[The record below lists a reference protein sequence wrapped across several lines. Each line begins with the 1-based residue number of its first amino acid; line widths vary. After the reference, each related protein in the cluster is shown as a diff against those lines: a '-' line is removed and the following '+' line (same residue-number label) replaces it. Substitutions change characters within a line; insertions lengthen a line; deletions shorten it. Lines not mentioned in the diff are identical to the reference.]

1 MDDAMRSRLLYEWN
15 TRRTKL
21 DYAIAQMERQLA
33 SVNKRLDSLK
43 HDFALYVGM
52 LTIPVILYILIALVT
67 NILSPLS
74 GFVFLVVFVIF
85 RDVLLCVYIIFLPFN
100 IYYLI
105 RTMQTIKGNEESS
118 ENMADP
124 PREGTSKDDP
134 KPEGT
139 YRSEQQ
145 KLVFILSRYYLYQDA
160 LNQLKR
166 ELEAADCTMT
176 LAGLKQRLNQF
187 PFYEEVRPA
196 APAKDMSAR
205 TQWFFTLLVFS
216 VLVALVLI
224 TWM

>member
-124 PREGTSKDDP
+124 P
-134 KPEGT
+134 
-139 YRSEQQ
+139 
-145 KLVFILSRYYLYQDA
+145 
-160 LNQLKR
+160 
-166 ELEAADCTMT
+166 
-176 LAGLKQRLNQF
+176 QRG
-187 PFYEEVRPA
+187 
-196 APAKDMSAR
+196 D
-205 TQWFFTLLVFS
+205 
-216 VLVALVLI
+216 I
-224 TWM
+224 

>member
-52 LTIPVILYILIALVT
+52 LTIPVILYALIALVT
-67 NILSPLS
+67 NNLSPLS

-105 RTMQTIKGNEESS
+105 RTMQIIKRNEEPT
-118 ENMADP
+118 ENIAEP
-124 PREGTSKDDP
+124 PREGTSKDES
-134 KPEGT
+134 KEST

-160 LNQLKR
+160 MNQLKR
-166 ELEAADCTMT
+166 ELEAEDCTMT
-176 LAGLKQRLNQF
+176 LAGLKQRLNQY

-205 TQWFFTLLVFS
+205 TQYFFILLVFA

>member
-1 MDDAMRSRLLYEWN
+1 MDDNMRSRLLYEWN

-21 DYAIAQMERQLA
+21 DFAIAQMERQLA

-43 HDFALYVGM
+43 HDLTLYAGM
-52 LTIPVILYILIALVT
+52 LTIPVILYMLIALVT

-105 RTMQTIKGNEESS
+105 RTMQTVKGNEEPS
-118 ENMADP
+118 ENIAEP
-124 PREGTSKDDP
+124 PREGTSKDEP
-134 KPEGT
+134 KPEST

-166 ELEAADCTMT
+166 ELDTADCTMT
-176 LAGLKQRLNQF
+176 LAELKQKLNQY

-205 TQWFFTLLVFS
+205 TQWFFILLVFS
-216 VLVALVLI
+216 ALISLVLL

>member
-1 MDDAMRSRLLYEWN
+1 MDDSMRSRLLYEWN

-21 DYAIAQMERQLA
+21 DFAIAQMERQLA

-43 HDFALYVGM
+43 HDLALYAGM
-52 LTIPVILYILIALVT
+52 LTIPLVLYALISLVT

-74 GFVFLVVFVIF
+74 GLLFLFVFVIF

-105 RTMQTIKGNEESS
+105 RTMQTIKRNEEPA
-118 ENMADP
+118 ENIAEP
-124 PREGTSKDDP
+124 PREGTSGGEP
-134 KPEGT
+134 KPEIT

-160 LNQLKR
+160 MNQLKR
-166 ELEAADCTMT
+166 ELDAVDCTMT
-176 LAGLKQRLNQF
+176 LAELKQRLNQY

-196 APAKDMSAR
+196 APARDMSAR
-205 TQWFFTLLVFS
+205 TQWFFILLVFS
-216 VLVALVLI
+216 VLIALVLI

>member
-1 MDDAMRSRLLYEWN
+1 MDDSMRSRLLYEWN

-67 NILSPLS
+67 NVLSPLS
-74 GFVFLVVFVIF
+74 GFVFLVAFVIS

-105 RTMQTIKGNEESS
+105 RTMQIIKRNEESS
-118 ENMADP
+118 ENIEEP
-124 PREGTSKDDP
+124 PREGTSKDES
-134 KPEGT
+134 KEST

-160 LNQLKR
+160 MNQLKR
-166 ELEAADCTMT
+166 ELDAVDCTMT
-176 LAGLKQRLNQF
+176 LAELKQRLNQY

-196 APAKDMSAR
+196 APARDMSAR
-205 TQWFFTLLVFS
+205 TQWFFILLVFS
-216 VLVALVLI
+216 VLIALVLI

>member
-52 LTIPVILYILIALVT
+52 LTIPVILYILIVLVT

-74 GFVFLVVFVIF
+74 GLLFLAAFVIL

-105 RTMQTIKGNEESS
+105 RTMQTVKRNEESS
-118 ENMADP
+118 ENIAEL
-124 PREGTSKDDP
+124 PREGTAKEDP
-134 KPEGT
+134 KPEST

-160 LNQLKR
+160 MNQLKR
-166 ELEAADCTMT
+166 ELDAADCTMT
-176 LAGLKQRLNQF
+176 LADLKQKLDQY

-196 APAKDMSAR
+196 APTRDMSAR
-205 TQWFFTLLVFS
+205 TQWFFILLVFS
-216 VLVALVLI
+216 ILIALVLI

>member
-1 MDDAMRSRLLYEWN
+1 MDDSTKSRLLYEWS

-21 DYAIAQMERQLA
+21 DFAIAQMERQLA

-43 HDFALYVGM
+43 HDLALYAGM
-52 LTIPVILYILIALVT
+52 LTIPLILYMLIVLVT
-67 NILSPLS
+67 NILHPLS
-74 GFVFLVVFVIF
+74 GFLFLVVFVIF
-85 RDVLLCVYIIFLPFN
+85 RDVLLCGYIIFLPFN

-105 RTMQTIKGNEESS
+105 RTMQTIKRNEEPS
-118 ENMADP
+118 ENIEEP

-134 KPEGT
+134 KPEST

-160 LNQLKR
+160 MNQLKR
-166 ELEAADCTMT
+166 ELDANDCTMT
-176 LAGLKQRLNQF
+176 LAELKQRMNQF

-205 TQWFFTLLVFS
+205 TQWFFISLVFS
-216 VLVALVLI
+216 VLIVLVLL